1 MSGDHTTPF
10 INHSATQIAIESEGA
25 GVGGRATFIPGIMP
39 MRTDTDTDTMDDTAR
54 TTGTQRSSDFVEL
67 KRFDSDLGGLA
78 IAV

>member
-10 INHSATQIAIESEGA
+10 INHSATQIAMESEGA
-25 GVGGRATFIPGIMP
+25 GAQGRGTFIPGITP
-39 MRTDTDTDTMDDTAR
+39 MRTSDTDTIDDGAR